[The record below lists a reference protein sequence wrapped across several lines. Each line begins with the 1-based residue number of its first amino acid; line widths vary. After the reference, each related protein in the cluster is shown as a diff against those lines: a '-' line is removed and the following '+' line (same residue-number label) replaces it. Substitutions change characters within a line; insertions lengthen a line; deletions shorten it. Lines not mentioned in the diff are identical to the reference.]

1 MKGAFRLASRR
12 FAEPCLLF
20 LIFAGAWLPAAAQPL
35 RIGVYENEPK
45 VFTDASGEAAGIFVD
60 LTREM
65 AEREGWA
72 LEFVHCEWDACLR
85 ALQRGELDLLPDV
98 AYSERRARTLDFHR
112 QPALHSWSQIYG
124 REDTGLLSL
133 FQLQEKRIA
142 VLRDSV
148 QHDTFAT
155 MADAFGV
162 NVHLVPVADLAQV
175 FELTARN
182 EADAAIANHRYG
194 LLHGPRYGLE
204 PTPIVFDP
212 AQLYFA
218 TGKGRHADLLDAIDR
233 WLVDWRQDGT
243 SPYYDIVR
251 RWETPLRQPLVPVRF
266 WWGLG
271 GVVVLMIL
279 ALAAAAW
286 LRREVA
292 TKTRHLQESERKL
305 ATILDTVGACIF
317 IKDRALR
324 YVYANRQ
331 TQELFGRPLDEIIG
345 KGDEAFFD
353 AATVVKVEADDRRV
367 IEAGEKVTSEG
378 TSLSA
383 DGVEPRTFLAIK
395 IPLRDASGSTY
406 GLCGIA
412 TDISERKRNEEAI
425 YRLAYFDTLTG
436 LPNRSLMMKQL
447 SDSLSTASETSI
459 QGLIYID
466 LDNFKD
472 LNDLHGHAAGDNL
485 LCDVAQRLS
494 TLIESEEHLARLG
507 GDEFAV
513 LVKGLSSNSDQARIE
528 AERLAQR
535 ILAILK
541 EAYSLGDFR
550 HHGTCSIGVAMVEER
565 GEDAA
570 DELLKRAEL
579 AMYQAK
585 KAGRN
590 TIRFF
595 DAEVRAAIAARI
607 VMEADLRTALREEQ
621 FRLVYQPQVDSE
633 QRIIGAEALVR
644 WDHPQRGEISPG
656 EFIPVAETSGLILG
670 LGRWVLKTAC
680 RQLAKWEQDA
690 SMAHLTLAVNVS
702 ARQFRS
708 VGFVEDLLTILLET
722 GAARSRL
729 KLELTETVLIED
741 LEETADTI
749 TTLSRLGIC
758 VSLDDFGTGYSSLA
772 YLKLLPLSQLKIDQ
786 SFVRDVLEDPAAA
799 AIARSIVGLGESLD
813 VEVIAEGVE
822 TTAQLEFLSGIG
834 CRLYQGY
841 LFGRPTEV
849 KALER
854 LAGRLQGA

>member
-1 MKGAFRLASRR
+1 ML
-12 FAEPCLLF
+12 CV
-20 LIFAGAWLPAAAQPL
+20 GAWLPAAAQPL
-35 RIGVYENEPK
+35 RIGIYENEPK

-65 AEREGWA
+65 AEREGWT
-72 LEFVHCEWDACLR
+72 LEFVRCEWDACLR

-98 AYSERRARTLDFHR
+98 AYSDRRARTLDFHR
-112 QPALHSWSQIYG
+112 QPALLSWSQVYV

-133 FQLQEKRIA
+133 FQLQEKRVA
-142 VLRDSV
+142 VLRNSV
-148 QHDTFAT
+148 QHETFAK

-162 NVHLVPVADLAQV
+162 DVHLVPVADLAHV

-204 PTPIVFDP
+204 ATPIVFDP

-218 TGKGRHADLLDAIDR
+218 TAKGRHADLLAAIDR
-233 WLVDWRQDGT
+233 WLVDWRQDDT

-251 RWETPLRQPLVPVRF
+251 RWEKPLRQPLVPVGF

-271 GVVVLMIL
+271 GVIALMLL

-331 TQELFGRPLDEIIG
+331 TQELFARPVEAIIG

-353 AATVVKVEADDRRV
+353 ATTAEQLQASDRRV
-367 IEAGEKVTSEG
+367 IEAGERVTSED
-378 TSLSA
+378 TNTTA
-383 DGVEPRTFLAIK
+383 DNAEKRTYLAVK
-395 IPLRDASGSTY
+395 IPLRDTRGRIY

-436 LPNRSLMMKQL
+436 LPNRSLLMKQM
-447 SDSLSTASETSI
+447 SESLSTASETSI

-466 LDNFKD
+466 LDDFKD
-472 LNDLHGHAAGDNL
+472 LNDLHGHAVGDDL
-485 LCDVAQRLS
+485 LRDVAQRLR
-494 TLIESEEHLARLG
+494 TLMQSEEQLARLG
-507 GDEFAV
+507 GDEFAI
-513 LVKGLSSNSDQARIE
+513 LLKGLSSKPDQARIE

-541 EAYSLGDFR
+541 EAYRLGDFR

-565 GEDAA
+565 GEDDAE
-570 DELLKRAEL
+570 ELLKRAEL

-585 KAGRN
+585 RAGRN

-595 DAEVRAAIAARI
+595 DAEVRAAVAARI
-607 VMEADLRTALREEQ
+607 VMEADLRTALSEEQ
-621 FRLVYQPQVDSE
+621 FRLVYQPQVDAE
-633 QRIIGAEALVR
+633 QRVIGAEALVR
-644 WDHPQRGEISPG
+644 WDHPLQGEISPG
-656 EFIPVAETSGLILG
+656 EFIPVAESSGLILG
-670 LGRWVLKTAC
+670 LGRLVLSTAC
-680 RQLAKWEQDA
+680 YQLAKWEKDA

-702 ARQFRS
+702 TRQFRS
-708 VGFVEDLLTILLET
+708 VGFVDDLLTIIQET
-722 GAARSRL
+722 GAPRSRL

-741 LEETADTI
+741 LEEAAETI

-799 AIARSIVGLGESLD
+799 AIARSVVGLGKSLE

-849 KALER
+849 EALER